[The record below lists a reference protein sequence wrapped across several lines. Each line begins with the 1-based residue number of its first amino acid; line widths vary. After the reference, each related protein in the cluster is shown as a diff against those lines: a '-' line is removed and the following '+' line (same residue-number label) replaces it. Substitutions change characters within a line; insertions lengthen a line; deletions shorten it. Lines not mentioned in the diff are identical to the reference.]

1 MAENNGCDTKQNIGR
16 AIRAKIGREL
26 RTLYQDLVRERLP
39 ENLLAR
45 VRALDEVLSSRQR
58 VKEAFKKMRGV
69 RPADDPSIIALQTAK
84 RA

>member
-16 AIRAKIGREL
+16 AFQAKIGREL
-26 RTLYQDLVRERLP
+26 RTPYQDLVRERLP
-39 ENLLAR
+39 ENLMAR

-58 VKEAFKKMRGV
+58 VKKAFKKMHRA
-69 RPADDPSIIALQTAK
+69 RPADDPSVTPLQTAK